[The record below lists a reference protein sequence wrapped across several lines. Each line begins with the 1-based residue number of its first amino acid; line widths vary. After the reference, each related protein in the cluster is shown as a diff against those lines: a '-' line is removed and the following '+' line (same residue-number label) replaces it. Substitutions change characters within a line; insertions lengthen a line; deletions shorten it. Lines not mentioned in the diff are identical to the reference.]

1 MKRGLCLLLSMLLVI
16 GMLPSAAWAESTSTV
31 RITGL
36 ETCGLV
42 DPLGIDAET
51 PVFDWRMESERVGA
65 SQSAYKIIV
74 KDDAGHIVWDS
85 GTVESD
91 LSTEIFYAG
100 ETLRPQTA
108 YTWQVTVTDEQG
120 NTWTSEEASFE
131 TGLLSTSLDA
141 WDGARWIGADAY
153 PLDAASACVFDL
165 SMTMQL
171 SETAPRAGVV
181 LGGGDFRRILE
192 GLAPGLAL
200 ETESALKKV
209 PKGFPADSPDAE
221 FVKLRNFCLVEN
233 LDDSFI
239 LSQDLADRLLAIF
252 QTAKPFL
259 DYVNRAIDYCREE
272 RKEYFSSVD
281 GY

>member
-1 MKRGLCLLLSMLLVI
+1 MKQVLRFLHSLSLHNDRTWFEVHKADYLRAKDTVAALAERLIAGIRSFDDSIGPLSVSDCTYRIYRDVRFSKDKSPYKTHMGIFVNRGGKKSGYSGYYFHIDGGGNHLLAV
-16 GMLPSAAWAESTSTV
+16 GNYFTEP
-31 RITGL
+31 
-36 ETCGLV
+36 
-42 DPLGIDAET
+42 
-51 PVFDWRMESERVGA
+51 RVL
-65 SQSAYKIIV
+65 KV
-74 KDDAGHIVWDS
+74 
-85 GTVESD
+85 
-91 LSTEIFYAG
+91 
-100 ETLRPQTA
+100 LRE
-108 YTWQVTVTDEQG
+108 DIE
-120 NTWTSEEASFE
+120 
-131 TGLLSTSLDA
+131 
-141 WDGARWIGADAY
+141 
-153 PLDAASACVFDL
+153 
-165 SMTMQL
+165 
-171 SETAPRAGVV
+171 

-221 FVKLRNFCLVEN
+221 FFKLRNFCLVEN